1 MHKKKLTSVNNRFPP
16 IENGVI
22 DISNASK
29 IRVEILKE
37 GNTKNKLTA
46 FYSNNGR
53 NVHSI
58 PVTTSQFTIPITP
71 GENNQLHFEGEI
83 VDKSTLIFRWGVK

>member
-1 MHKKKLTSVNNRFPP
+1 MHKKKLTSKNNRFPS

-22 DISNASK
+22 DISESSK

-37 GNTKNKLTA
+37 GNAKNKLTA
-46 FYSNNGR
+46 FYSKNGKD
-53 NVHSI
+53 VKTIAVTTTQMSI
-58 PVTTSQFTIPITP
+58 PIIP

-83 VDKSTLIFRWGVK
+83 ADNSVMIFRWGVK